1 MGGLWAFT
9 DRRRATWLAMRAHTS
24 SWVSG
29 AMILTLAL
37 SSPAGVA
44 AQGPVAGAEQRSAP
58 SSQPT
63 PTIVEVSR
71 GGGFDWG
78 SAAIGGAAMLGL
90 GVASIGCVLLVGQTH
105 DERTGACDRPSR
117 ASRKSSLRRP
127 PQATAR
133 QEEK

>member
-1 MGGLWAFT
+1 
-9 DRRRATWLAMRAHTS
+9 
-24 SWVSG
+24 
-29 AMILTLAL
+29 MILTLAL
-37 SSPAGVA
+37 SSPAGVV
-44 AQGPVAGAEQRSAP
+44 AQGPIVGPERSAP

-71 GGGFDWG
+71 GDGFDWG

-105 DERTGACDRPSR
+105 GERTGACDRPSR